1 MAAMSP
7 GEGEA
12 GWSGSETQASP
23 GTVALVRRFQGGD
36 RLALER
42 LMERFY
48 PRVQRIVAVR
58 TGARLRGK
66 LELDDVVQEVLLR
79 ALGGLQQFEVRPDG
93 RLIHWLAKLAE
104 REIANLANFH
114 RAQKRDSGMEVSIDA
129 MRSAAKDNSLGWDL
143 VADTT
148 YVSEKA
154 SRHELEKIVDECLE
168 ELSEPHREV
177 ILLRDYASAD
187 WDYIAEEM
195 QRSSVGAV
203 QQLHQRARAE
213 LSNKVQKRV

>member
-1 MAAMSP
+1 MSP
-7 GEGEA
+7 GEGEV
-12 GWSGSETQASP
+12 GWSGTETQTSP
-23 GTVALVRRFQGGD
+23 GTVALVKRFQGGD
-36 RLALER
+36 RRALEQ

-48 PRVQRIVAVR
+48 PRVQRIVRVR
-58 TGARLRGK
+58 TGAELRSK
-66 LELDDVVQEVLLR
+66 LALDDVVQEVLVR

-114 RAQKRDSGMEVSIDA
+114 RAQKRDLGMEISMDA
-129 MRSAAKDNSLGWDL
+129 MRSASKDSSMAWDL

-154 SRHELEKIVDECLE
+154 ARHELEEIVDECLE
-168 ELSEPHREV
+168 ELTGPHREV
-177 ILLRDYASAD
+177 ILLRDYAGAD

-195 QRSSVGAV
+195 KRPSVGAV
-203 QQLHQRARAE
+203 QQLHQRARVE
-213 LSNKVQKRV
+213 LSAKVQKRV